1 MEKYS
6 IKNEVD
12 LLFEKIG
19 KIQEKCGHRFFLLE
33 AFKPKDTLTKGV
45 FRVERGLIACC
56 LDCSKEVE
64 VDMTKMCPR
73 CFGGMISQKR
83 AKVLLINYIVAGYAN
98 ILFINSSTGRIIF

>member
-73 CFGGMISQKR
+73 CFGGMISQK
-83 AKVLLINYIVAGYAN
+83 KSKGSIDQLYSCGVCKYTVHQLEE
-98 ILFINSSTGRIIF
+98 

>member
-64 VDMTKMCPR
+64 VDMTKMCP
-73 CFGGMISQKR
+73 
-83 AKVLLINYIVAGYAN
+83 LLFWGNDKSKKEQRFY
-98 ILFINSSTGRIIF
+98 